1 MNINTFISLVTA
13 AIIQGKSDITFGS
26 SIIMLPSPQRS
37 GSMGQQR
44 LYAKMKATN
53 IANELGVKGIATL
66 PTLDLNL
73 NAA

>member
-13 AIIQGKSDITFGS
+13 AIIQGNESITFGS
-26 SIIMLPSPQRS
+26 SVIMLPSPQRA
-37 GSMGQQR
+37 GALGQQR
-44 LYAKMKATN
+44 LYAQMKARD

>member
-26 SIIMLPSPQRS
+26 SVIMLPSPQRS

-44 LYAKMKATN
+44 LYAQMKATD
-53 IANELGVKGIATL
+53 IANGIGVQCIATL
-66 PTLDLNL
+66 K
-73 NAA
+73 AA